1 MKTKVPRLIIYR
13 ENFEMFNSF
22 YLFVIRRREKNRII
36 FFFSCIIYILR
47 SEIYAILKKLKRYN
61 KLITVFKIIVRV
73 F

>member
-36 FFFSCIIYILR
+36 FFFSCIDLYIEKRDLR
-47 SEIYAILKKLKRYN
+47 CSE
-61 KLITVFKIIVRV
+61 KIETLQ
-73 F
+73 